1 MEIQLTFSEAKG
13 GPLYKQDGTL
23 LLGKGKHL
31 SNTQLMSMNYFVKGV
46 DAAYPK

>member
-1 MEIQLTFSEAKG
+1 MVNMLC
-13 GPLYKQDGTL
+13 LVDHLHKQDGTL
-23 LLGKGKHL
+23 LLEKGKHL